1 MTRDRQDKALM
12 TVNWL
17 RIADSTGSG
26 SAHRVL
32 DSRNSFAFT
41 LVELLIVIAVIG
53 ILAALLLPALSKAVG
68 RAKSVCCENNLKQ
81 LQIAWLNYAHDNNDA
96 LAPNTARN
104 MGGVRQEMPG
114 SWVGGSAPMDSNTT
128 MIKAGVLFR
137 YLSQGVYHCPSDQS
151 TVANHPDLPRTRS
164 YSMCFWMNGD
174 TDPTPSDP
182 GWENGSDYP
191 EVKSKLTRITG
202 RVLVFI
208 DENEQSI
215 DDGIILVGHWFN
227 YRWVPDIW
235 YGLPSDRHN
244 QGCSLSFSDGH
255 AERWHWNYPK
265 RFLGPGQHVAYASQD
280 PQHSDLND
288 LRRLQACLP
297 MTP

>member
-1 MTRDRQDKALM
+1 MTRERQDKASM
-12 TVNWL
+12 TYNRL
-17 RIADSTGSG
+17 RIADSTCCGL
-26 SAHRVL
+26 AHRVFGPR
-32 DSRNSFAFT
+32 DFFAFT

-53 ILAALLLPALSKAVG
+53 ILASLLLPALSKAAG

-96 LAPNTARN
+96 LAPNIARN
-104 MGGVRQEMPG
+104 IGGVRQEMPG
-114 SWVGGSAPMDSNTT
+114 SWVCGSAPGDTNIT
-128 MIKAGVLFR
+128 MIKAGVLFP
-137 YLSQGVYHCPSDQS
+137 YLSPGVYRCPSDQS
-151 TVANHPDLPRTRS
+151 TVANHPDVPRTRS

-174 TDPTPSDP
+174 TDPTPSDE
-182 GWENGSDYP
+182 GWENGSKYP
-191 EVKSKLTRITG
+191 EVKSKLTRIAG
-202 RVLVFI
+202 RVFVFI

-227 YRWVPDIW
+227 YRWVPDVW

-255 AERWHWNYPK
+255 AERWRWSCPK
-265 RFLGPGQHVAYASQD
+265 RFLGPGQHVTYASQD
-280 PQHSDLND
+280 PQQNDLSDL
-288 LRRLQACLP
+288 RKLQACLP